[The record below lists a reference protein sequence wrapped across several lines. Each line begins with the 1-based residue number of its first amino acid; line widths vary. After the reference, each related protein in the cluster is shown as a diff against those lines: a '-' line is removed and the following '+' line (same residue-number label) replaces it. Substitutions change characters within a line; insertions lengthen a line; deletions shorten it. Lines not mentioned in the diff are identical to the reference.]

1 MSSPRTHGPRSRMV
15 TRIFGRMFGRG
26 PGPGAALLAA
36 CVASAATVAAPGSAH
51 ADLGD
56 TTFSWGGYVKL
67 DMIYSTS
74 SGGLESNVADFILV
88 PGSIPIDAAGQTNYH
103 LSARESRIWFRTS
116 TPSNYGNVD
125 THVELDFLGFD
136 TNLGSEVSSNASS
149 LRLRHAFGTW
159 NMVFN
164 GVSQG
169 SLLAGQTWTTIMDL
183 DALPDII
190 DFGSPAG
197 RIFGQQAQIRY
208 TRNLGGGSEIQV
220 SVENPENTL
229 RIDNITDFGMIDPDA
244 NDHGAVLSPRPGD
257 DIAPDTIAKYRFT
270 APWGHV
276 AAAGIAR
283 LIRQK
288 GEYGPANEKDTDLGY
303 GLHVSGKVMVGGK
316 HNLRFDASYGH
327 GLGRYM
333 TFGVFTDG
341 FVDDNG
347 EITPGDIA
355 GTIVSGQFW
364 LNDITRINLAF
375 SLGQALNNPD
385 SLRLLANERVLSTH
399 ANIQW
404 DLTRNLRAGI
414 EHIYAQRWLEDDGA
428 PDSVD
433 ISGNLHRI
441 QGAFRFQF

>member
-1 MSSPRTHGPRSRMV
+1 MHGPCSRPLA
-15 TRIFGRMFGRG
+15 RIFANRAGT
-26 PGPGAALLAA
+26 GAGLLAGLVVSWA
-36 CVASAATVAAPGSAH
+36 TASVALGAPATTYPA
-51 ADLGD
+51 LGD

-67 DMIYSTS
+67 DMIYSTA

-116 TPSNYGNVD
+116 TPSPYGNVD

-159 NMVFN
+159 NMVFG

-197 RIFGQQAQIRY
+197 RIFGQQSQIRY
-208 TRNLGGGSEIQV
+208 TRDLGGGTQLQV
-220 SVENPENTL
+220 ALENPENTL
-229 RIDNITDFGMIDPDA
+229 RIDNPADIGLVDA
-244 NDHGAVLSPRPGD
+244 DTNDHGVVLSPRPQD
-257 DIAPDTIAKYRFT
+257 DIAPDTIAKYRF
-270 APWGHV
+270 AGPWGHV

-283 LIRQK
+283 LLRQK
-288 GEYGPANEKDTDLGY
+288 DEYGAENDADLGY
-303 GLHVSGKVMVGGK
+303 VVHVSGKVMVGGK
-316 HNLRFDASYGH
+316 HNLRFDGSYGH

-347 EITPGDIA
+347 EITPIDIA

-375 SLGQALNNPD
+375 SLGQALNNPS
-385 SLRLLANERVLSTH
+385 SLRLIANERVLSTH

-428 PDSVD
+428 PLSADTTGS
-433 ISGNLHRI
+433 LHRI

>member
-1 MSSPRTHGPRSRMV
+1 MPSPRMHRPCS
-15 TRIFGRMFGRG
+15 RIFAI
-26 PGPGAALLAA
+26 GAMLIASAGTMLAA
-36 CVASAATVAAPGSAH
+36 GDAR
-51 ADLGD
+51 ADDGD

-67 DMIYSTS
+67 DMIYSTAS
-74 SGGLESNVADFILV
+74 AGQESNVGDFILV
-88 PGSIPIDAAGQTNYH
+88 PGAVPIDAAGQANYH
-103 LSARESRIWFRTS
+103 LSARESRLWFKTS
-116 TPSNYGNVD
+116 TPSPYGNVD

-136 TNLGSEVSSNASS
+136 TSLGSEVSSNASS

-159 NMVFN
+159 NMVF
-164 GVSQG
+164 GGISQG
-169 SLLAGQTWTTIMDL
+169 ALLAGQTWTTIMDL
-183 DALPDII
+183 EALPDII

-197 RIFGQQAQIRY
+197 RIFGQQSQIRY
-208 TRNLGGGSEIQV
+208 TRDLGGGSQLQV
-220 SVENPENTL
+220 AIENPENTL
-229 RIDNITDFGMIDPDA
+229 RIDNLDDFGMVDPDT

-257 DIAPDTIAKYRFT
+257 DLVPDTIVKYRFG

-288 GEYGPANEKDTDLGY
+288 DEYGAENDADLGY
-303 GLHVSGKVMVGGK
+303 GLHVSGKVMVGDK
-316 HNLRFDASYGH
+316 HNLRLDASYGH

-347 EITPGDIA
+347 EITPVDIA

-385 SLRLLANERVLSTH
+385 SLRGLANERVLSTH

-404 DLTRNLRAGI
+404 DLTRSLRVGI
-414 EHIYAQRWLEDDGA
+414 EHIYAQRWLEDEGA
-428 PDSVD
+428 LPVADLT
-433 ISGNLHRI
+433 GNLHRV

>member
-1 MSSPRTHGPRSRMV
+1 MPSPRMHRPCS
-15 TRIFGRMFGRG
+15 RIFAI
-26 PGPGAALLAA
+26 GAML
-36 CVASAATVAAPGSAH
+36 VASGGAFLGTSVMAGRAR
-51 ADLGD
+51 ADVGD

-67 DMIYSTS
+67 DMIYSS
-74 SGGLESNVADFILV
+74 SSAGLESNVGDFILV
-88 PGSIPIDAAGQTNYH
+88 PGAVPIDAAGQTNYH
-103 LSARESRIWFRTS
+103 LSARESRIWFKTS
-116 TPSNYGNVD
+116 TPSPYGNVD

-159 NMVFN
+159 NMVFG

-169 SLLAGQTWTTIMDL
+169 ALLAGQTWTTIMDL
-183 DALPDII
+183 EALPDII

-197 RIFGQQAQIRY
+197 RIFGQQSQVRY
-208 TRNLGGGSEIQV
+208 TRDLGGGSQLQV
-220 SVENPENTL
+220 AIENPENTL
-229 RIDNITDFGMIDPDA
+229 RIDNLDDFGMVDPDA

-257 DIAPDTIAKYRFT
+257 DLVPDTIVKYRFGG
-270 APWGHV
+270 PWGHV
-276 AAAGIAR
+276 AAAGIGR

-288 GEYGPANEKDTDLGY
+288 DEYGAENDADLGY
-303 GLHVSGKVMVGGK
+303 GLHVSGKVMVGEK
-316 HNLRFDASYGH
+316 HNLRFDGSYGH

-347 EITPGDIA
+347 EITPVDIA

-375 SLGQALNNPD
+375 SLGQALNNPE
-385 SLRLLANERVLSTH
+385 SLRGLANERVLTTH

-404 DLTRNLRAGI
+404 DLTRSLRVGI
-414 EHIYAQRWLEDDGA
+414 EHIYAQRWLEDEGA
-428 PDSVD
+428 LPVADLT
-433 ISGNLHRI
+433 GNLHRV

>member
-1 MSSPRTHGPRSRMV
+1 MS
-15 TRIFGRMFGRG
+15 
-26 PGPGAALLAA
+26 LLA
-36 CVASAATVAAPGSAH
+36 VVAPGSAR
-51 ADLGD
+51 ADVGD

-67 DMIYSTS
+67 DMIYSTAS
-74 SGGLESNVADFILV
+74 RGLESAVDDFILV
-88 PGSIPIDAAGQTNYH
+88 PHLIPIAAAEQTNFH
-103 LSARESRIWFRTS
+103 LSARESRLWFRTS
-116 TPSNYGNVD
+116 TPSPYGNVD

-164 GVSQG
+164 GVPQG

-197 RIFGQQAQIRY
+197 RIFGQQSQIRY
-208 TRNLGGGSEIQV
+208 TRNLGGGSELQV
-220 SVENPENTL
+220 SIENPETTL
-229 RIDNITDFGMIDPDA
+229 RIDNPADLGPIDPDA
-244 NDHGAVLSPRPGD
+244 NDHGALLSPRPGD
-257 DIAPDTIAKYRFT
+257 DLMPDTIAKYRC
-270 APWGHV
+270 AGPWGHV

-288 GEYGPANEKDTDLGY
+288 DEYGAENDADLGY
-303 GLHVSGKVMVGGK
+303 GVHVSGKVMVGEK
-316 HNLRFDASYGH
+316 HNIRFDGSYGH

-333 TFGVFTDG
+333 TFGVFTEG

-347 EITPGDIA
+347 EISPVDIA

-375 SLGQALNNPD
+375 SLGQALNNPET
-385 SLRLLANERVLSTH
+385 LGGLTNERVLSTH

-404 DLTRNLRAGI
+404 NLTPSLRVGV

-428 PDSVD
+428 APTTDLT
-433 ISGNLHRI
+433 GNLHRI

>member
-1 MSSPRTHGPRSRMV
+1 MPSPRMHRPRSR
-15 TRIFGRMFGRG
+15 IFAI
-26 PGPGAALLAA
+26 GAMLVASGGAFLGTMLAA
-36 CVASAATVAAPGSAH
+36 GSAR
-51 ADLGD
+51 ADVGD

-67 DMIYSTS
+67 DMIYSS
-74 SGGLESNVADFILV
+74 SSAGLESNVGDFILV
-88 PGSIPIDAAGQTNYH
+88 PGSVPIDAAGQTNYH
-103 LSARESRIWFRTS
+103 LSARESRIWFKTS
-116 TPSNYGNVD
+116 TPSPYGNVD

-159 NMVFN
+159 NMVFG

-169 SLLAGQTWTTIMDL
+169 ALLAGQTWTTIMDL
-183 DALPDII
+183 EALPDII

-197 RIFGQQAQIRY
+197 RIFGQQSQIRY
-208 TRNLGGGSEIQV
+208 TRDLGGGSQLQV
-220 SVENPENTL
+220 AIENPENTL
-229 RIDNITDFGMIDPDA
+229 RIDNPADFGMVDADA
-244 NDHGAVLSPRPGD
+244 NDHGVVLSPRPGD
-257 DIAPDTIAKYRFT
+257 DLVPDTVAKYRFGG
-270 APWGHV
+270 PWGHV

-288 GEYGPANEKDTDLGY
+288 DEYGAENDADLGY
-303 GLHVSGKVMVGGK
+303 GLHVSGKVMVGEK
-316 HNLRFDASYGH
+316 HNLRFDGSYGH

-347 EITPGDIA
+347 EITPVDIA

-375 SLGQALNNPD
+375 SLGQALNNPG
-385 SLRLLANERVLSTH
+385 SLGGIANERVLSTH

-404 DLTRNLRAGI
+404 DLTRSLRVGI
-414 EHIYAQRWLEDDGA
+414 EHIYAQRWLEDDGTLPA
-428 PDSVD
+428 ADLT
-433 ISGNLHRI
+433 GNLHRV